1 MYEWLP
7 PQLLK
12 DIHEQRV
19 REAQHAA
26 RKRRAGQTSDLMWE
40 LERHAGRFRK
50 RLKTL
55 RNVG

>member
-1 MYEWLP
+1 MMMP

-19 REAQHAA
+19 RDAQHAA
-26 RKRRAGQTSDLMWE
+26 RNRQVGRTSDLTWE
-40 LERHAGRFRK
+40 LKRYAGRFRK

>member
-1 MYEWLP
+1 MHQIMP

-19 REAQHAA
+19 RDAQHAA
-26 RKRRAGQTSDLMWE
+26 RNRQVGRTSDLTWE
-40 LERHAGRFRK
+40 LKRYAGRFRK